1 MIFNPLVPK
10 LTLKRQFSLKNLFIF
25 YGIETATVCASH
37 LVYKN
42 NI

>member
-25 YGIETATVCASH
+25 YGIETATVCITSLVFKNH
-37 LVYKN
+37 L
-42 NI
+42 